1 MVFLNKLLKIFILLV
16 IKLKSVRTLKRLLSK
31 LIHAGLYLQ
40 NLKVIIAIGALW
52 GIFTLI
58 GIREEDKDIQEM
70 IDSAR
75 NAIRKSHGSE

>member
-1 MVFLNKLLKIFILLV
+1 MLPYV
-16 IKLKSVRTLKRLLSK
+16 IV
-31 LIHAGLYLQ
+31 
-40 NLKVIIAIGALW
+40 AIGALW

-75 NAIRKSHGSE
+75 NHIKNSQLPDQDLEDRWWQANK

>member
-1 MVFLNKLLKIFILLV
+1 M
-16 IKLKSVRTLKRLLSK
+16 
-31 LIHAGLYLQ
+31 LIY
-40 NLKVIIAIGALW
+40 VIIAIGALW